1 MILKKPSR
9 FMASALLVLCGTMA
23 AQNFAHSADLH
34 AEHSHQEVAQ
44 DNAMLRSEQF
54 EGRARIMASKSMDG
68 HSVRFLIENREIVY
82 EGMPNVP
89 RATAVVMDMKDAGC
103 VVNMQDEGW
112 VKVGSD
118 LSFHGAR
125 DDLLLVNSDLARISN
140 SNHEVG
146 HCIDFSVM
154 PVLQAQLSGTGA
166 NINSVVNIALTQ
178 ALENGGAVDLAG
190 VSAKGA
196 DYILSN
202 RLASYEASMYTTAI
216 QEAYADLH
224 AVYQTAALT
233 GSFDSFSGVINNY
246 RQAVKWDVNH
256 ADDLAVYRML
266 AQEQADG
273 VKPTDFI
280 GQSHEDVTAHVNA
293 VFMKHFYQDGKMS
306 INSSGFKS
314 ISEEIHI
321 RAQLTPGLTQAQTAM
336 IERFDAKT
344 LDQGLQ
350 VSKVEFMALS
360 QKSLDSQN
368 FLLASGKVDAQ
379 HIEQAKE
386 VVAKQA
392 RNHEAALALLG
403 TTTKEVS
410 KHIAGSESVSRLFS
424 GDGQSL
430 SVAREM
436 LHNRASSGSIMRRAI
451 QAGGDYR
458 LSAEASLIRSSFK
471 DALQNQDLVQQAK
484 ADSPSPN

>member
-23 AQNFAHSADLH
+23 AQNFANSADLH
-34 AEHSHQEVAQ
+34 AESAQQEVAQ
-44 DNAMLRSEQF
+44 DSSMLRSEQF
-54 EGRARIMASKSMDG
+54 GGRARIMASKSMDG
-68 HSVRFLIENREIVY
+68 HSVRFLIENQEVIY

-89 RATAVVMDMKDAGC
+89 RATPVVMDMKDAGC
-103 VVNMQDEGW
+103 VVNVQDEGW

-125 DDLLLVNSDLARISN
+125 DDLLLVNSELARISN
-140 SNHEVG
+140 SNHEIG

-154 PVLQAQLSGTGA
+154 PVLQAQLSGSGA
-166 NINSVVNIALTQ
+166 NINSVVNIALTE
-178 ALENGGAVDLAG
+178 ALENGGTVDLAG

-216 QEAYADLH
+216 KEAYADLH

-293 VFMKHFYQDGKMS
+293 VFMRHFYQNGKMS

-321 RAQLTPGLTQAQTAM
+321 RAQLTPDLKQAQKTM

-344 LDQGLQ
+344 LDHGLQ
-350 VSKVEFMALS
+350 ASKVEFMALS
-360 QKSLDSQN
+360 QKSLESQN
-368 FLLASGKVDAQ
+368 YLLASGKVDAL
-379 HIEQAKE
+379 HMGQARE
-386 VVAKQA
+386 VVAKQT
-392 RNHEAALALLG
+392 RNHDAALALLG
-403 TTTKEVS
+403 ATTQEVS
-410 KHIAGSESVSRLFS
+410 RHIAGSEGISQLFS
-424 GDGQSL
+424 GDEQSL
-430 SVAREM
+430 SAARET
-436 LHNRASSGSIMRRAI
+436 LHQNASPAPVMRRAI
-451 QAGGDYR
+451 QVGGDYR
-458 LSAEASLIRSSFK
+458 LTAEASLIRSSFK
-471 DALQNQDLVQQAK
+471 EAIQNQDLIQQARI
-484 ADSPSPN
+484 DSPSPN